1 MSNRTLSAAEFLRLV
16 LADEVRIGE
25 TCRVVGEI
33 SLRGQTLEHPL
44 ILHGFQF
51 EGPVDL
57 SDTSVPG
64 ELDISDCW
72 FARTLTMT
80 QVRVDGSV
88 RLRRVT
94 VMGLGGPVDMGG
106 PPIFDAEGLS
116 VSGNLLIEQ
125 VKSAGSLDIRDARV
139 TGYAMLRDVE
149 ASYLTATGFDVAAD
163 LSARDIRPKGGATLD
178 GARIGGDLLLEDWAI
193 GSAGR
198 PPQPADLRANGIS
211 VTRHGNLTGL
221 SVDGSLALSSASFER
236 GLWLSAMRVGGA
248 FQLAN
253 CKAATIEFRADQQ
266 RSRIGRI
273 EGYGIKVDLG
283 FRLLNIDVGPDPA
296 ASDKVVVEL
305 QGIEADYVA
314 CYSLTAAAAGIAR
327 DGGFD
332 GWTTVDGGMNL
343 SGARVRER
351 IDLTGLR
358 CTGAVELRD
367 ARIGTCLRAWSA
379 QTLLKDQETLLSAP
393 GSEPGDRSALVSAL
407 DDLQD
412 RLRAAPAGED
422 GQPPIAPRPAHLMRL
437 DLERAHIDGEADLTG
452 LVLDGDLAA
461 EGLEVGGALLLAA
474 GGSAGDAWARI
485 GRQARLIDSRVG
497 RLAVSGLSFQGAG
510 WSSALILNGS
520 TIGTL
525 QIHPTTEGQCIYP
538 NPLGLENIR
547 VSHWRLDG
555 DTADEARS
563 ARVPRSRRAGS
574 AETFERLLMNDRR
587 ISVPT
592 YHGVIQTLRDNGR
605 DRDARRLYRHMRR
618 RALKAEGGYNP
629 FYRLYDLLLGFGTAP
644 LRVGLLI
651 LGVTLLSALLVTTHD
666 PNLEHRVQV
675 KGQPQ
680 WVSAQPCSPVQKA
693 VVTLRMIAPIPS
705 GDVKGDC
712 RLQDSGEAELRFSNR
727 TITTTPA
734 EFGELVKILGFLLWP
749 PFLAFLL
756 RRAFRD

>member
-1 MSNRTLSAAEFLRLV
+1 MSSRTLTAAEFLRLV
-16 LADEVRIGE
+16 LADELRIGE

-57 SDTSVPG
+57 SDTSIPG

-88 RLRRVT
+88 RLRRVS
-94 VMGLGGPVDMGG
+94 VMGLGGAVDMGG
-106 PPIFDAEGLS
+106 PPIFEAEGLS

-125 VKSAGSLDIRDARV
+125 VKSAGTLDIRDARV
-139 TGYAMLRDVE
+139 TGYALLRNVS
-149 ASYLTATGFDVAAD
+149 ATYLTASGLDVVAD
-163 LSARDIRPKGGATLD
+163 LTARDIRPERGATLE
-178 GARIGGDLLLEDWAI
+178 GARIGGDLFLEAWAI
-193 GSAGR
+193 GSPGGKA
-198 PPQPADLRANGIS
+198 QPADLRANGIA
-211 VTRHGNLTGL
+211 VTRH
-221 SVDGSLALSSASFER
+221 SQMLALDIDGRLSLSSGCFER
-236 GLWLSAMRVGGA
+236 GLWLAAMRIGGA
-248 FQLAN
+248 LELTN
-253 CKAATIEFRADQQ
+253 SRGAAIEFRADQP

-273 EGYGIKVDLG
+273 EGYGLKVDLG
-283 FRLLNIDVGPDPA
+283 FRLLNVNVGPDPA
-296 ASDKVVVEL
+296 ASDRVVVEL
-305 QGIEADYVA
+305 QGIEADYLA
-314 CYSLTAAAAGIAR
+314 CYSLTAASDGVAGTGR
-327 DGGFD
+327 FD
-332 GWTTVDGGMNL
+332 GWTNIEGGLNL
-343 SGARVRER
+343 SGARIRER
-351 IDLTGLR
+351 IDLTGLA
-358 CTGAVELRD
+358 CTGALELRD
-367 ARIGTCLRAWSA
+367 SHIGTCLRAWSP
-379 QTLLKDQETLLSAP
+379 QTMLKDLDSLLSRPDAP
-393 GSEPGDRSALVSAL
+393 AESKSALVAAL
-407 DDLQD
+407 DELKDH
-412 RLRAAPAGED
+412 LRRPSGPGAVPSS
-422 GQPPIAPRPAHLMRL
+422 ISPRPAHVARL
-437 DLERAHIDGEADLTG
+437 DLERARIDGEADLTG

-461 EGLEVGGALLLAA
+461 EGLQVGGAFLLAE
-474 GGSAGDAWARI
+474 GGDAGDTYARI
-485 GRQARLIDSRVG
+485 GGQARLIDSRIG
-497 RLAVSGLSFQGAG
+497 RLAVSGLSFQGDG

-525 QIHPTTEGQCIYP
+525 QIHPAAQGGSLYP
-538 NPLGLENIR
+538 NPLGLENIK

-555 DTADEARS
+555 DPADGSRPS
-563 ARVPRSRRAGS
+563 RSRRAGS

-605 DRDARRLYRHMRR
+605 DRDSRRLYRHMRR
-618 RALKAEGGYNP
+618 RALKAEGGYNL

-651 LGVTLLSALLVTTHD
+651 LAVTLLSALLITSHD
-666 PNLEHRVQV
+666 PNLERRAQV
-675 KGQPQ
+675 KGQVAWAGQP
-680 WVSAQPCSPVQKA
+680 PCSPVQKA

-712 RLQDSGEAELRFSNR
+712 RLKDSGETEVRASGRSLS
-727 TITTTPA
+727 TTPA